1 MPACSA
7 VFFDHLEY
15 NKEDIT
21 MAHIVILGAGIGGMP
36 MAFEMRESARAED
49 HITVVSNTPNFHF
62 VPSNPWVAVNWR
74 TRADIELPIE
84 PILRKKNIDFI
95 PVAAKRVHPGED
107 RIELEDGRSIDYDY
121 LVIATGPKLAF
132 DEINGMGPKGHT
144 QSVCTVDHAVTSND
158 NWQAFVKDP
167 GPIVVGAV
175 QGASCYGP
183 AYEFAMIMETD
194 LRRRKLRDKVPITF
208 VTAEPYIG
216 HLGLGGVGDSKG
228 MIESALRDKHV
239 KWICNA
245 KVTKVEAGKMF
256 VTEMNEDGSEKKQH
270 ELPFKYSMMLPAF
283 KGVDAVF
290 GIEGLTNPRG
300 FIVIDPY
307 QRNPTFKNIFSVGV
321 CVAIPPVEATPVP
334 VGTPKTGYMI
344 ESMVTATAH
353 NIRALLDG
361 KEPAEKATWNAV
373 CLADFGDTGIA
384 FVALPQIPPRNVNW
398 FSEGKWVHL
407 AKIAFEKYFL
417 RKIKKGNVGP
427 FYENL
432 TLRAL
437 GISKLKG

>member
-1 MPACSA
+1 
-7 VFFDHLEY
+7 
-15 NKEDIT
+15 

-49 HITVVSNTPNFHF
+49 RITVISNTPNFHF

-74 TRADIELPIE
+74 KRGDIELPIE
-84 PILRKKNIDFI
+84 PILKKKNIHFI
-95 PVAAKRVHPGED
+95 PVAAKRVHPNEN
-107 RIELEDGRSIDYDY
+107 RIELEDGRIVDYDY

-132 DEINGMGPKGHT
+132 DEVDGLGPAGHT
-144 QSVCTVDHAVTSND
+144 QSVCHVDHAVTSND
-158 NWQAFVKDP
+158 NWQTFVKNP

-194 LRRRKLRDKVPITF
+194 LRRRKLRDQVPITF

-228 MIESALRDKHV
+228 MIESAFRDKHI

-256 VTEMNEDGSEKKQH
+256 VTEMNEDGSEKKEH

-300 FIVIDPY
+300 FIIIDPH

-361 KEPAEKATWNAV
+361 KEPVEKATWNAV
-373 CLADFGDTGIA
+373 CLADFGDSGIA

-417 RKIKKGNVGP
+417 RKVKKGNVGP
-427 FYENL
+427 LYENL

-437 GISKLKG
+437 GISKLKE